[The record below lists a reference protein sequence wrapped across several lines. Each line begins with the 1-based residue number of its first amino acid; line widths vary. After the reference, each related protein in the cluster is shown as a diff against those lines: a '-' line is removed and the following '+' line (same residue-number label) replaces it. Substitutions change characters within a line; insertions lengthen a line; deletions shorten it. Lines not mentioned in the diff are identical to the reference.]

1 MNKIHLLLCFQW
13 VLYCVFHSLLAN
25 SKVKKIFNT
34 YFKISSNS
42 YRIGYN
48 LLAIGWLLALIY
60 NLAAIKSSEI
70 FYPNLYSDILA
81 VILMLTG
88 GAIMIQCIYKYFYQH
103 SGLSVQKISV
113 QLQTNGIHSL
123 IRHPLYLGTIL
134 FLAGIF
140 IMWPLMK
147 NLFVIGIIIIYTL
160 AGVWLEEEKLITQF
174 GDAYIKYKARV
185 PMILPRIKFRNN

>member
-113 QLQTNGIHSL
+113 QLQTNGMHSL